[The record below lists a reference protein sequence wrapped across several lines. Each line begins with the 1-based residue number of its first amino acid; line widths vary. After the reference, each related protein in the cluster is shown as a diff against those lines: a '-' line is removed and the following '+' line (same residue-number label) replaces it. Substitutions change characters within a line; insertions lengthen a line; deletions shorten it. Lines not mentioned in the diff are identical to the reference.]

1 MDPHEFGHSTLPLQH
16 QPYDL
21 ISTSTLAE
29 ANKGKVAIITGAA
42 RGIGA
47 AIAQSLA
54 TSGASV
60 ALLDISVEAL
70 DATEKACKEQGV
82 KVGIY
87 ACDVTESESVKNVFE
102 QVKKEIGEI
111 E

>member
-16 QPYDL
+16 KPYNL
-21 ISTSTLAE
+21 ISTSTLDGS
-29 ANKGKVAIITGAA
+29 NSGKVAIITGAA

-54 TSGASV
+54 TSGANV

-70 DATEKACKEQGV
+70 GATEKACKEQGV

-87 ACDVTESESVKNVFE
+87 ACDVTDGDNVKDVFE
-102 QVKKEIGEI
+102 QVKEDVGEI